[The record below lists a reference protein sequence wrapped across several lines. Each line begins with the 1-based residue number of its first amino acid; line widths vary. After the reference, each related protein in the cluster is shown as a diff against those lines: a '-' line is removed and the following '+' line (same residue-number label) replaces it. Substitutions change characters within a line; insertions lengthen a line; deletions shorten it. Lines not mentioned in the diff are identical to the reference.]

1 MFDDIFCAISGI
13 TPDENEFFDDAPLGW
28 VKITVE
34 RKHINPQWA
43 AVQMV
48 KKGLIETTL
57 AALPEDQ
64 RELQRLGIEIQVEA
78 QFYGYE
84 SEIDQFITQ
93 EEEVFVSPPE
103 RDETI
108 GESWS
113 QIEDALGLEENFALG
128 VLEETKEEEEEEG
141 QDEQASK

>member
-1 MFDDIFCAISGI
+1 MIFFAPLVALP
-13 TPDENEFFDDAPLGW
+13 PDENEFFDDAPLGW
-28 VKITVE
+28 VKITIE

-84 SEIDQFITQ
+84 SGD
-93 EEEVFVSPPE
+93 
-103 RDETI
+103 
-108 GESWS
+108 
-113 QIEDALGLEENFALG
+113 
-128 VLEETKEEEEEEG
+128 
-141 QDEQASK
+141 

>member
-13 TPDENEFFDDAPLGW
+13 TPDESEFFDEAPLGW
-28 VKITVE
+28 VKLTIE

-57 AALPEDQ
+57 AALPKDQ
-64 RELQRLGIEIQVEA
+64 RELQRLGIQIQVEA
-78 QFYGYE
+78 QFHSYA
-84 SEIDQFITQ
+84 SEIEQFIIQ

-103 RDETI
+103 KDEAI
-108 GESWS
+108 GSTWS
-113 QIEDALGLEENFALG
+113 QIEDILGLEENFAIEA
-128 VLEETKEEEEEEG
+128 LEEIKEEEEEEG
-141 QDEQASK
+141 QDEQDSE